1 MTKLLKKSE
10 SRKVKMI
17 EADKKREQIIEG
29 AIKRFSHFGIG
40 KTTMNDIAE
49 DLSVSKP
56 SLYYYFPDKRSLIIG
71 VIEKVFTDYFDRL
84 KKKYNPDATL
94 ETVLFQTIDIR
105 NTFFMKYFMLRISE
119 GLPDIF
125 SDDQTKKKLTDLK
138 DSEKEFYAQIFERAQ
153 RNGEIKHENMAH
165 VAELYLESLM
175 GLTNM
180 CIMQLG
186 KDLLP
191 DKKAVNKMT
200 QKQKDLSTIFTK
212 GLKC

>member
-1 MTKLLKKSE
+1 
-10 SRKVKMI
+10 MI
-17 EADKKREQIIEG
+17 VADKKREQIIEG
-29 AIKRFSHFGIG
+29 AIKRFIHFGIN

-56 SLYYYFPDKRSLIIG
+56 SLYYYFPDKRSLIVG
-71 VIEKVFTDYFDRL
+71 VIEKVFTDYFDLL
-84 KKKYNPDATL
+84 KKKYNPEASL
-94 ETVLFQTIDIR
+94 EDTLFQTIDIR

-125 SDDQTKKKLTDLK
+125 NDDGMKTKLTTLK
-138 DSEKEFYAQIFERAQ
+138 QSEKAFYAIIFEKAQ
-153 RNGEIKHENMAH
+153 NKGEIKHENMAH

-180 CIMQLG
+180 CIMELG

-191 DKKAVNKMT
+191 DKKAVNKMA
-200 QKQKDLSTIFTK
+200 QKQKDLSTIFTR

>member
-1 MTKLLKKSE
+1 
-10 SRKVKMI
+10 MI
-17 EADKKREQIIEG
+17 VADKKREQIIEG
-29 AIKRFSHFGIG
+29 AIKRFIHFGIG

-56 SLYYYFPDKRSLIIG
+56 SLYYYFPDKRSLIVG
-71 VIEKVFTDYFDRL
+71 VIEKVFTDYFDSL

-94 ETVLFQTIDIR
+94 ENTLFQTIDIR
-105 NTFFMKYFMLRISE
+105 NSFFMKYFMLRISE

-125 SDDQTKKKLTDLK
+125 NDAAMKTKLTTLK
-138 DSEKEFYAQIFERAQ
+138 DAEKRFYAQIFERAQ
-153 RNGEIKHENMAH
+153 EKGEIKHESMVH

-180 CIMQLG
+180 CIMELG